1 MTSLSQRQHISVLIQ
16 KAVDDGACQAKA
28 CEIVGLSVRTLQR
41 WKQDPAC
48 ADRRLQ
54 RQQPPHNRLSDLERQ
69 EILALLNSPT
79 YADLP
84 PSQIVPRL
92 ADQGRYVASES
103 TMYRVLRQA
112 GQLTHR
118 GADKPRQ
125 QRSRPT
131 PLSATAP
138 NQIYS
143 WDITY
148 LPAPIKG
155 QFYYLYLFMD
165 IFSRKIVGWQVF
177 ETEDSERAA
186 ELVRDIYRREQV
198 RPGQVVLH
206 SDNGSPMRSALLQNT
221 LHQLGVRPSFS
232 RPSVSN
238 DNPFSESLFRT
249 LKYRPLYPRKP
260 FASLHQARC
269 WVDGFGHWY
278 NTEHRHSAICYVTPD
293 ERHHH
298 LDQALLVQRHAVY
311 EAARA
316 KNPQRWSGKTRNWS
330 RIEVVHLNPEN
341 HQNRACSNRENLLK
355 LAA

>member
-1 MTSLSQRQHISVLIQ
+1 MTSLPQRQSIHDMLTQ
-16 KAVDDGACQAKA
+16 AVSDGARQAKA
-28 CEIVGLSVRTLQR
+28 CEVVGLSVRTLQR
-41 WKQDPAC
+41 WQQDLAR
-48 ADRRLQ
+48 ADGRLQ
-54 RQQPPHNRLSDLERQ
+54 RQQHPHNRLSDQERRKV
-69 EILALLNSPT
+69 LALLNSPA

-84 PSQIVPRL
+84 PSQVVPRL
-92 ADQGRYVASES
+92 ADQGHYMASES
-103 TMYRVLRQA
+103 TMYRILREA

-125 QRSRPT
+125 PRPRPA
-131 PLSATAP
+131 PLCATAP

-155 QFYYLYLFMD
+155 KFYYLYLFMD
-165 IFSRKIVGWQVF
+165 LFSRKIVGWQVF

-198 RPGQVVLH
+198 RPGQVILH
-206 SDNGSPMRSALLQNT
+206 SDNGSPMRGALLQST
-221 LHQLGVRPSFS
+221 LHQLGVRASFS

-260 FASLHQARC
+260 FAGLNHARR
-269 WVDGFGHWY
+269 WVQGFVHWY
-278 NTEHRHSAICYVTPD
+278 NTEHRHSAIRYVTPT
-293 ERHHH
+293 ERHTNH
-298 LDQALLVQRHAVY
+298 DQALLAQRHAVY
-311 EAARA
+311 EAARV
-316 KNPQRWSGKTRNWS
+316 KNPQRWSGKTRNWE

-341 HQNRACSNRENLLK
+341 HQKKACLNHEKPLK

>member
-1 MTSLSQRQHISVLIQ
+1 MTSLPQRQRINALIEQ
-16 KAVDDGACQAKA
+16 AVSDGARQAKA
-28 CEIVGLSVRTLQR
+28 CEVIGVSVRTLQR
-41 WKQDPAC
+41 WQQDLAR
-48 ADRRLQ
+48 ADARSQRRQ
-54 RQQPPHNRLSDLERQ
+54 HPHNRLSDRERQ
-69 EILALLNSPT
+69 EVLALLNSPA

-92 ADQGRYVASES
+92 ADQGQYVASES
-103 TMYRVLRQA
+103 TMYRILRKA

-125 QRSRPT
+125 SRPRPT
-131 PLSATAP
+131 PLWATAP

-186 ELVRDIYRREQV
+186 ELVRDIYCREQV

-206 SDNGSPMRSALLQNT
+206 SDNGSPMRGALLQNT

-260 FASLHQARC
+260 FASLNQARR
-269 WVDGFGHWY
+269 WVDGFVHWY
-278 NTEHRHSAICYVTPD
+278 NTQHRHSAIRYVTPA
-293 ERHHH
+293 ERHHN

-311 EAARA
+311 EAART
-316 KNPQRWSGKTRNWS
+316 KYPQRWSGKTRNWR
-330 RIEVVHLNPEN
+330 RIDVVHLNPQS
-341 HQNRACSNRENLLK
+341 HQNKVCSHHENQLK

>member
-1 MTSLSQRQHISVLIQ
+1 MTSLPQRQRINAMIEQAIH
-16 KAVDDGACQAKA
+16 DGARQAKA
-28 CEIVGLSVRTLQR
+28 CEVIGVSVRTLQR
-41 WKQDPAC
+41 WQQDLAR
-48 ADRRLQ
+48 ADGRPQ
-54 RQQPPHNRLSDLERQ
+54 RQQHPHNRLSDLERQ
-69 EILALLNSPT
+69 EVLALLNSPA

-92 ADQGRYVASES
+92 ADQGQYVASES
-103 TMYRVLRQA
+103 TLYRVLRQA
-112 GQLTHR
+112 GQLKHR

-125 QRSRPT
+125 ARPRPT
-131 PLSATAP
+131 PLCAAAP

-177 ETEDSERAA
+177 ETEDSGRAA
-186 ELVRDIYRREQV
+186 ELVRDIYRRERV
-198 RPGQVVLH
+198 SPGQVVLH
-206 SDNGSPMRSALLQNT
+206 SDNGSPMRGALLQST
-221 LHQLGVRPSFS
+221 LHQLGVRASFS

-260 FASLHQARC
+260 FASLRQARH
-269 WVDGFGHWY
+269 WVDGFVRWY
-278 NTEHRHSAICYVTPD
+278 NTEHRHSAIGFVTPD
-293 ERHHH
+293 ERHHNY
-298 LDQALLVQRHAVY
+298 DQGLLEQRHTVY

-316 KNPQRWSGKTRNWS
+316 KNPQRWSGKTRNW
-330 RIEVVHLNPEN
+330 RRVDVVHLNPQS
-341 HQNRACSNRENLLK
+341 HQDMACSNHENQLK